1 MASEIIELEQGVWTQ
16 VTNTDKD
23 GSIFHKSGSGKV
35 VYVESP
41 TVPTVYDE
49 SVPIMEETLRGES
62 WPYYD
67 VAAADNVYAYS
78 LTDNAVITKSPRGA

>member
-1 MASEIIELEQGVWTQ
+1 MASQIIELEQGVWTQ

-49 SVPIMEETLRGES
+49 SVPIMERL
-62 WPYYD
+62 
-67 VAAADNVYAYS
+67 
-78 LTDNAVITKSPRGA
+78 